1 MPEQT
6 IILIRHAA
14 PEVSTS
20 ERIRGSEFADW
31 LARYDASPIVPPST
45 PLPQYD
51 KVYCSTLLRARQ
63 TAALL
68 SANIVSDARLV
79 EAPVPPLSFGGWR
92 LKATHFVLVARLLWM
107 LGIHRQV
114 ESSAKA
120 KARAATAA
128 AWLEQTAEREGQVVV
143 VAHGFINH
151 LIGKA
156 LRRRGW
162 QRKSDATSSQH
173 LGQTR
178 FVLHRH

>member
-79 EAPVPPLSFGGWR
+79 EAPVPPLSFGRWR
-92 LKATHFVLVARLLWM
+92 MKATHFVLVARLLWL
-107 LGIHRQV
+107 LGVHREV

-120 KARAATAA
+120 KARAATLA
-128 AWLEQTAEREGQVVV
+128 AWLEKTAKDEGQAVV

-156 LRRRGW
+156 LIRRGW
-162 QRKSDATSSQH
+162 QRLADASSRHH

-178 FVLHRH
+178 FVCSGS